1 MAKLSSKWLALAG
14 LLSLGATS
22 LFAQDNKAL
31 IDLLIK
37 KGVLTDAEAAKVA
50 AEVAKA
56 NAGNDVATNASDK
69 FLKKLTLSGRIQIQF
84 ADLGTNINGAAAQ
97 PVSTEHFLMR
107 RVYFGF
113 KADFGNGWTGVINYD
128 LANASFD
135 LGYIEWKQSDA
146 LFVDTGFRR
155 VPIGLE
161 EWGTS
166 SANLR
171 AIERSPATRY
181 FVESNNGRRL
191 GAGAYR
197 IGVFAG
203 GADSGFTYNFAV
215 TNSERDEF
223 SSLNGNSDPGVQ
235 GSGTASNNTPS
246 LWGNVGYGD
255 KFPGGTYKVGASA
268 GYLPDQGGPG
278 SVVGQGNGIT
288 VYNLYGVW
296 TMGGFDLEGE
306 YFWADDHH
314 GASATT
320 DARPSAYW
328 IQPAYRVGDWEAV
341 VRYSYVDSDGRGVN
355 ISDGTRSAPSGGTMN
370 KMSEWFIGGN
380 WYIKSNDVKLQL
392 GYIHSES
399 KDTVTG
405 ASASAK
411 ADGVRSQMQVSF

>member
-1 MAKLSSKWLALAG
+1 MKWPALAG
-14 LLSLGATS
+14 LLLLGASS

-37 KGVLTDAEAAKVA
+37 KGMLTDAEAAQIT
-50 AEVAKA
+50 AEAAKA
-56 NAGNDVATNASDK
+56 NVGNDVATNASDK
-69 FLKKLTLSGRIQIQF
+69 FLKKLTLSGRIQVQF
-84 ADLGTNINGAAAQ
+84 ADIGTNIDGAAAQ
-97 PVSTEHFLMR
+97 PVYTEHFLLR
-107 RVYFGF
+107 RVYLGF
-113 KADFGNGWTGVINYD
+113 KADFGNGWTGVLNYD
-128 LANASFD
+128 LANTSFD

-146 LFVDTGFRR
+146 FFVDTGFRR

-166 SANLR
+166 SANIR

-203 GADSGFTYNFAV
+203 GADGGFTYNFAV

-235 GSGTASNNTPS
+235 SSGNASNNTPS

-255 KFPGGTYKVGASA
+255 KFQGGTYKLGASA

-278 SVVGQGNGIT
+278 SAVGQGNGIT
-288 VYNLYGVW
+288 VYNAYGAV
-296 TMGGFDLEGE
+296 TMGGFDLEAE
-306 YFWADDHH
+306 YFSADDHH
-314 GASATT
+314 GVSATRN
-320 DARPSAYW
+320 ARPSGYW

-355 ISDGTRSAPSGGTMN
+355 ISDGTRSAPGGGTMN
-370 KMSEWFIGGN
+370 KMSEWFVGGN

-392 GYIHSES
+392 GYIHAES

-405 ASASAK
+405 GSASAK
-411 ADGVRSQMQVSF
+411 SDGVRSQMQVSF